1 VATSRRRERELA
13 RRRFERRR
21 QLEMERRAKAKQR
34 NTWAGATIGTVAV
47 IAVAVFL
54 IIHYAGGS
62 SKKPVA
68 APAAAASTSAA
79 PTPTPTP
86 TPTAAVK
93 PAKAPTKCA
102 KISPDPT
109 AKGQPRIPQVSG
121 KLSKKLVV
129 HDVKVGR
136 GKAAKAG
143 ANLSVTY
150 IGVSCDTGKVFDATY
165 KDGGTPFSVSPLGTA
180 NVITGWNKGLI
191 GVKAGGVRELVIPAA
206 EAYGTA
212 GSPPTIKSND
222 TLVFLIT
229 VKSITG

>member
-34 NTWAGATIGTVAV
+34 NTWVGATIGTVAV
-47 IAVAVFL
+47 IAVAVLL
-54 IIHYAGGS
+54 IVHFAGGG
-62 SKKPVA
+62 SKKLVA
-68 APAAAASTSAA
+68 APAAAASSSAA
-79 PTPTPTP
+79 PTATP

-93 PAKAPTKCA
+93 PVKAPTKCA
-102 KISPDPT
+102 AIKPDPT

-129 HDVKVGR
+129 HDVKVGH
-136 GKAAKAG
+136 GKAARAG

-165 KDGGTPFSVSPLGTA
+165 KDGGKPFAVSPLGTA

-206 EAYGTA
+206 EAYGAA
-212 GSPPTIKSND
+212 GSPPTIAGND